1 MEFGIFFGLNLVTF
15 LLSYF
20 ASQLPLMIQIQD
32 KYMKQ
37 LSAVSGG
44 LLVGTALLIVIP
56 EGVDA
61 LYQNCS
67 SLPAESA
74 DAAVTSTSKSRVVN
88 NNNNNNNN
96 NRQQSSQSTNRT
108 QLANLNP
115 NNNDDV
121 SLQRRDSDGMD
132 NHEHDE
138 HNHSGDHQDNKSF
151 TVGISLL
158 IGFAVMFIVDQS
170 TSHEHHHHH
179 HHHSEDINRNRS
191 QISLVNKRSLNNGYK
206 EVDDDNQGLELA
218 DVISVSSQRQ
228 HQQTQHLHVD
238 HKMNP
243 SSMMIGMLI
252 HCASDGI
259 AMGVSTLSD
268 SDQLTFV
275 IFLAIL
281 LHKAPSAFA
290 LTAILMDKYQLGR
303 RRIKQWMLLFTAMPS
318 LSCMVTFIVL
328 QLYQSIRLQSIST
341 KNYGDRYSA
350 SCMSNLTGSLL
361 LVSGGSFLYVSCV
374 HILPEIFTN
383 DHSDGVI
390 TSAADIQQNNSI
402 NNINQRTRQSK
413 WWNIILVL
421 IGMFVPIILSGGHS
435 H

>member
-1 MEFGIFFGLNLVTF
+1 MEFGIFFALNLVTF

-61 LYQNCS
+61 LYENCS
-67 SLPAESA
+67 SLPAESTP
-74 DAAVTSTSKSRVVN
+74 AAFNSKSRVSN
-88 NNNNNNNN
+88 NNK
-96 NRQQSSQSTNRT
+96 NRQQSSRSTNRT
-108 QLANLNP
+108 QLANP
-115 NNNDDV
+115 NTGDDDNDDV
-121 SLQRRDSDGMD
+121 SLQKRDSDATD
-132 NHEHDE
+132 NQENDE
-138 HNHSGDHQDNKSF
+138 HKHGSDHKDNKSF
-151 TVGISLL
+151 TVGMSLL

-179 HHHSEDINRNRS
+179 HHSEDDNRIRS
-191 QISLVNKRSLNNGYK
+191 QIPPVNKRTLNNGYK
-206 EVDDDNQGLELA
+206 EMDDEDQGLELA
-218 DVISVSSQRQ
+218 DVISASSQKQ
-228 HQQTQHLHVD
+228 HQQTQHSRVD

-341 KNYGDRYSA
+341 KHSGDRQAA

-390 TSAADIQQNNSI
+390 TSAADHQQNNSSNNS

>member
-1 MEFGIFFGLNLVTF
+1 MEFGIFFALNLVTF

-61 LYQNCS
+61 LYENCS
-67 SLPAESA
+67 SLPAEST
-74 DAAVTSTSKSRVVN
+74 AAFNSNSRVANKN
-88 NNNNNNNN
+88 NKD
-96 NRQQSSQSTNRT
+96 RQQSSRSTNRT
-108 QLANLNP
+108 QLANP
-115 NNNDDV
+115 KINDDDDNHDV
-121 SLQRRDSDGMD
+121 SRQKRDYDAMD
-132 NHEHDE
+132 NQENDE
-138 HNHSGDHQDNKSF
+138 HKHGSDHKDNKSF
-151 TVGISLL
+151 TVGMSLL

-170 TSHEHHHHH
+170 TSHEHHYQHY
-179 HHHSEDINRNRS
+179 HHHSVDDNQNRS
-191 QISLVNKRSLNNGYK
+191 QIPLVNKRSLNNGFK
-206 EVDDDNQGLELA
+206 EMDDEDHGLELA
-218 DVISVSSQRQ
+218 NVISASSQKQ
-228 HQQTQHLHVD
+228 HQQTQHSRVD

-318 LSCMVTFIVL
+318 LSCMVTFIVQ
-328 QLYQSIRLQSIST
+328 QLYQSIRLQSIFT
-341 KNYGDRYSA
+341 KHSGDRQAA

-390 TSAADIQQNNSI
+390 TSAADHQQNNSSNNN